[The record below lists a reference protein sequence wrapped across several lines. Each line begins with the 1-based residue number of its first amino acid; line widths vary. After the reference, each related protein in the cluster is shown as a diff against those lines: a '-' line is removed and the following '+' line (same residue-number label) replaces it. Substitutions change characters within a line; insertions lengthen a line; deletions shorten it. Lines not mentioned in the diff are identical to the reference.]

1 MALGLPQRHDHE
13 IGWSARVAVTGAAT
27 RGATMATLHIE
38 HPISDL
44 EVWLSAFDRFADARR
59 GAGVTAQ
66 RIYQPVEDD
75 KYILLQL
82 DFASAEAATAFKTF
96 LETVV
101 WASAETAPGLAGTP
115 QARVLEPVIVA

>member
-1 MALGLPQRHDHE
+1 
-13 IGWSARVAVTGAAT
+13 
-27 RGATMATLHIE
+27 MATLHIE

-44 EVWLSAFDRFADARR
+44 QVWLSAFQRFADERR

-82 DFASAEAATAFKTF
+82 DFASVEAAAAFKSF

>member
-1 MALGLPQRHDHE
+1 
-13 IGWSARVAVTGAAT
+13 VAI
-27 RGATMATLHIE
+27 LHIE

-44 EVWLSAFDRFADARR
+44 EVWRAAFQRFAEARR

-66 RIYQPVEDD
+66 RVYQPVDDD

-82 DFASAEAATAFKTF
+82 DFDSVEAAAEFKSF

-101 WASAETAPGLAGTP
+101 WASTETSPGLAGTP
-115 QARVLEPVIVA
+115 LARILAPVAVA